1 MLIETHL
8 LIYNFT
14 MKKFFA
20 FIMLVAVLAAPS
32 RADEGMWIPAL
43 IQKLN
48 IKDMQNT
55 GLRLSAE
62 DIYSINNSSLK
73 DAIVSIGGC
82 TAEMISPDGLMLTN
96 HHCAFGDIQR
106 HSSVENDYLQNGF
119 WAKTKT
125 DELPNPQ
132 KIARFLIST
141 EEVTDKVLA
150 EVTSGMSFEERN
162 RKVSQISARLERE
175 ATDGT
180 HYQAQ
185 VRSFYEQNR
194 YFLFV
199 YETFRDVRLVGVPPQ
214 SLGKFGG
221 DTDNWSWPRHTADFA
236 LYRVYSGPD
245 GKPASYSKDNIPL
258 KPRHF
263 LPISIKGVQDG
274 DYAMVMGYPGT
285 TNRYRT
291 STEVEFTM
299 NVTNAIR
306 IDVREKKL
314 DIIKAYMETGPKAR
328 IQYANKYAGSS
339 NYYKYSIGQ
348 NLGLNNLNV
357 IEKKQTQEREFEKW
371 VAASPAR
378 QAKYGK
384 ALEMIRSAYVDI
396 EDEMAQDY
404 LSEALLRGPEIF
416 MFAYRTRA
424 LYNLLE
430 KPAENKDRITQI
442 ANNIEESLESYF
454 KDYDA
459 GTDQKLA
466 GQLTRLYAERTPA
479 RFHPKF
485 FSTIKSKFKGD
496 FDKYAAQMF
505 AKTIFS
511 DQAKLSA
518 FLKNPSKKV
527 LDNDPAF
534 NAAGDVF
541 DMLRIIG
548 EETQKTAAVLEEGRH
563 LWVAGLMEMHPN
575 RILYP
580 DANSTMR
587 LTYGTVG
594 SYEPRDGVIYKETTT
609 VNGYIEKEIPGDDE
623 FDVLARMKE
632 LILARDFGRY
642 ADENGD
648 LIACFI
654 SNNDITGGNSGS
666 PVINANGELIGCAF
680 DGNWEAMSGDLAFEP
695 EIQRTISVDIRFV
708 LWVIDKFAGATHL
721 INEMT
726 IVE

>member
-1 MLIETHL
+1 
-8 LIYNFT
+8 

-20 FIMLVAVLAAPS
+20 LLFLVAVLAAPS

-48 IKDMQNT
+48 INDMQNT

-106 HSSVENDYLQNGF
+106 HSSVESDYLQNGF
-119 WAKTKT
+119 WAKTKG

-175 ATDGT
+175 ATEGT

-185 VRSFYEQNR
+185 VRSFFEQNR

-214 SLGKFGG
+214 ALGKFGG

-236 LYRVYSGPD
+236 LYRVYAGPD
-245 GKPASYSKDNIPL
+245 GKPAAYSNENIPL

-274 DYAMVMGYPGT
+274 DFAMVMGYPGT
-285 TNRYRT
+285 TNRYKT
-291 STEVEFTM
+291 STEVQYTM
-299 NVTNAIR
+299 DVTNTIR

-314 DIIKAYMETGPKAR
+314 DIIKEYMETGPRAR

-348 NLGLNNLNV
+348 NLGLNNLDV
-357 IEKKQTQEREFEKW
+357 IAKKEALENEFQQW

-384 ALEMIRSAYVDI
+384 ALEMIKSAYIDI
-396 EDEMAQDY
+396 EDETAQEY

-416 MFAYRTRA
+416 MFAYRSRA

-430 KPAENKDRITQI
+430 KPEENKDRITQI
-442 ANNIEESLESYF
+442 ANNIEESLDSYF

-459 GTDQKLA
+459 ATDQKLA
-466 GQLTRLYAERTPA
+466 ARLMRLYSERTNS
-479 RFHPKF
+479 RFHPRF
-485 FSTIKSKFKGD
+485 FGTIKGKFKGD
-496 FDKYAAQMF
+496 YDKYAAQMF
-505 AKTIFS
+505 SKTIFA
-511 DQAKLSA
+511 DRAKLSA

-527 LDNDPAF
+527 LDKDLAF
-534 NAAGDVF
+534 VAAGDVF
-541 DMLRIIG
+541 DLLRIIG
-548 EETQKTAAVLEEGRH
+548 EETQKSSAQLEEGRH
-563 LWVAGLMEMHPN
+563 LWVAGLKEMQPN
-575 RILYP
+575 RVFYP

-609 VNGYIEKEIPGDDE
+609 VDGYLEKEIPGDSE
-623 FDVLARMKE
+623 FDVPARMKE
-632 LILARDFGRY
+632 LLLARNFGRY

-695 EIQRTISVDIRFV
+695 AIQRTISVDIRFV
-708 LWVIDKFAGATHL
+708 LWVIDIYAGATHL
-721 INEMT
+721 IDEMT